1 MSKKIKVILTLFFL
15 VSFLVTSYLIGNTY
29 ALFETNLVST
39 YNIETGK
46 WEITINET
54 LIEPT
59 TTSFVLDQVTIL
71 ENSYVINQNKIAP
84 GTEGYFD
91 IEINPNDTDV
101 SIQYEISFDFSK
113 IPTGIQILGVTETNG
128 DTLVETTENTFSN
141 IITLNEIKEGKKNNI
156 RVNIRWVNN
165 EDNNDSDSALG
176 TVYNNSL
183 LIPVDIMITQYLG
196 ESIE

>member
-1 MSKKIKVILTLFFL
+1 MSKKIRVILTLFFL
-15 VSFLVTSYLIGNTY
+15 ISFLVTSYLIGNTY
-29 ALFETNLVST
+29 ALFETSLSST

-46 WEITINET
+46 WEITINDT

-71 ENSYVINQNKIAP
+71 ENPYVIDQNKIAP

-101 SIQYEISFDFSK
+101 SIEYSISFDFSSV
-113 IPTGIQILGVTETNG
+113 PTGIEILGVTETNG
-128 DTLVETTENTFSN
+128 ENLEEIEENTFSN
-141 IITLNEIKEGKKNNI
+141 IITLDEIKDGKKNNI
-156 RVNIRWVNN
+156 RVNVRWVNN
-165 EDNNDSDSALG
+165 EDNNELDSALG